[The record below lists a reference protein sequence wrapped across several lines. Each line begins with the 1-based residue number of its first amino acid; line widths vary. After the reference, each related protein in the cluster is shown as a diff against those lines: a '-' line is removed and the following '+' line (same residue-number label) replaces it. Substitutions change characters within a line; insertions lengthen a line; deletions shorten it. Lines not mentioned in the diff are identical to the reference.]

1 MLCDMGGHAL
11 SARGPGWSAAVL
23 LVAAAGTLCVL
34 GLAPRGAIARSIE
47 IRGNHFVDGRRVI
60 RLIGVDRSGS
70 EYACSGPATGGG
82 FGYGIFA
89 GPVDDRAIRAMLT
102 WKVNAVMVG
111 LNEACWL
118 GGYGRLNAQ
127 YTGRRYQ
134 AAIADY
140 VRRLNARRLYVVLDL
155 MGAAP
160 GDNAFG
166 SSTVSTVEI
175 PMADADHSLTMWRS
189 VAARFKRNRMVLFH
203 PFDEPN
209 SISWSCVRDGCMAT
223 DKPQGHGRYGSYS
236 AVGNQALVDAIR
248 STGAAQPI
256 LLSGIDFAGDLSQ
269 WERYLPRDP
278 RHQVAPLID
287 SFDYADSVGN
297 SKGIIRRLGRRYPVL
312 VGGFGDT
319 HCRSDYSRRLMGFA
333 DSLGMSYFAWTWNT
347 VQDYG
352 GCSNALL
359 DDPGPQINGQPAGYY
374 TGRPSG
380 YGRGVRD
387 HYIAVD
393 ALRRF

>member
-1 MLCDMGGHAL
+1 
-11 SARGPGWSAAVL
+11 
-23 LVAAAGTLCVL
+23 
-34 GLAPRGAIARSIE
+34 
-47 IRGNHFVDGRRVI
+47 
-60 RLIGVDRSGS
+60 
-70 EYACSGPATGGG
+70 
-82 FGYGIFA
+82 
-89 GPVDDRAIRAMLT
+89 
-102 WKVNAVMVG
+102 
-111 LNEACWL
+111 
-118 GGYGRLNAQ
+118 
-127 YTGRRYQ
+127 
-134 AAIADY
+134 
-140 VRRLNARRLYVVLDL
+140 
-155 MGAAP
+155 
-160 GDNAFG
+160 
-166 SSTVSTVEI
+166 
-175 PMADADHSLTMWRS
+175 
-189 VAARFKRNRMVLFH
+189 
-203 PFDEPN
+203 
-209 SISWSCVRDGCMAT
+209 
-223 DKPQGHGRYGSYS
+223 
-236 AVGNQALVDAIR
+236 
-248 STGAAQPI
+248 
-256 LLSGIDFAGDLSQ
+256 LSGIDFAGDLSQ

-297 SKGIIRRLGRRYPVL
+297 SKGVIRRLGRRYPVL

-393 ALRRF
+393 ALQRY

>member
-189 VAARFKRNRMVLFH
+189 VPHSTSR
-203 PFDEPN
+203 
-209 SISWSCVRDGCMAT
+209 T
-223 DKPQGHGRYGSYS
+223 
-236 AVGNQALVDAIR
+236 R
-248 STGAAQPI
+248 S
-256 LLSGIDFAGDLSQ
+256 
-269 WERYLPRDP
+269 
-278 RHQVAPLID
+278 
-287 SFDYADSVGN
+287 
-297 SKGIIRRLGRRYPVL
+297 
-312 VGGFGDT
+312 
-319 HCRSDYSRRLMGFA
+319 
-333 DSLGMSYFAWTWNT
+333 
-347 VQDYG
+347 
-352 GCSNALL
+352 
-359 DDPGPQINGQPAGYY
+359 
-374 TGRPSG
+374 
-380 YGRGVRD
+380 RGVACGMGAWPPTSHRD
-387 HYIAVD
+387 TA
-393 ALRRF
+393 AMAATARLATRRWSTRSGLPARLSPSCCRASTSRVT